1 MGYEKSNGVGYFQWP
16 HWISQEGPKVQLE
29 KLWGVKDEWQEL
41 DNKGPDVKQGSSARV
56 RDLAKDE
63 GQGGRH

>member
-1 MGYEKSNGVGYFQWP
+1 MRRGLGRKREREKSGWGA
-16 HWISQEGPKVQLE
+16 G
-29 KLWGVKDEWQEL
+29 GVKDEWQEL
-41 DNKGPDVKQGSSARV
+41 DDKGPDVKQGSSARV